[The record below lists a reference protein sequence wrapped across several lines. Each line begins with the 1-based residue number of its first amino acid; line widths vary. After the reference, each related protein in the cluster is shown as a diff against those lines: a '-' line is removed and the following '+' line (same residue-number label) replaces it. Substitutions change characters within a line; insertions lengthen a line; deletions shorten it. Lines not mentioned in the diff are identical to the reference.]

1 MTVPPVLIEKWLPIQ
16 ELGVESQR
24 ERGASSALPPLYFLH
39 VWWAR
44 RPLTTSRAAILAS
57 LLPQWTP
64 DFPKDLKAKFP
75 TEESYQQ
82 WFKRTLGILGD
93 PVAAKK
99 ILNYAKAKGVKTKGN
114 PYGYPRAFTTNPK
127 EDDIKVLK
135 RLFELVWK
143 NGDIAVCDP
152 MSGGGSIP
160 FEGLRYGLNVYAN
173 ELNPVASVIL
183 RGTLYYPAKYGPD
196 LAEQIDKWGKEIS
209 KRARLKL
216 KKFFPDH
223 EGDKVLCYLWARTVK
238 CPTTGKTVPL
248 SPNWWLQQSTD
259 NGGPVAVRIICEEG
273 TSEPR
278 FEIVKGKKAEIVGKE
293 GTVQRGIGRSPW
305 TGDSISGDK
314 IKATAQDRKMGQA
327 LYAIVIQ
334 RNGKKEF
341 RVPDAHDLHAVSL
354 AEKILAENIPTWSK
368 QDLIPTE
375 EIPEGNKTSEPRR
388 YGMTRW
394 NDIFA
399 PRQIL
404 ALGTY
409 LEAFR
414 EVAKDIRSALPADE
428 AAAVITYLAFVID
441 KSADYNSRMI
451 RWHSKRNVIAGTF
464 DRHDFSFKWSHAE
477 MNLQF
482 EGMGFDW
489 AVGQISEAYRE
500 IAKLAA
506 PYRMFSSGAV
516 DRIAITKGNAA
527 NLPGVASGS
536 IHTIVVDPPYYDNVM
551 YAECSDFYYVWMK
564 RTLGDVYPE
573 WFSDELT
580 NKDDESVAN
589 VARFATVGG
598 KKKSALA
605 DKDYE
610 LKMAACF
617 KEMYRILRPDGVLTV
632 MFTHKRVDAWDALA
646 TALITAGFAV
656 KSSWPI
662 HTESEHSLHQA
673 KKNAA
678 ASTIMLVCRKREN
691 GKNAEPVWWDEIKG
705 KVRRVAREKAEEFE
719 KQGIR
724 GVDLYISTFGPVLS
738 VISEHWPVLM
748 SEIDEKTRQ
757 PLTLR
762 PEIALE
768 IAREEVISLRKQGLL
783 MGRTVQFDPITDWY
797 LMAWD
802 SFKAEQFP
810 ADEARKLAIALGLN
824 LEQDLV
830 TSKRIVTKKQ
840 DYIVILEPA
849 ARRRKG
855 VVDPEVKSFACSL
868 DAVHTAMLVYEEDGD
883 RACKQFLQKSGLMMD
898 GTFKACLQSLINSIP
913 RNKEKGKFV
922 RPEAETLENM
932 RLAFFDDLSAPT
944 EEEPPIPRDFQPLL
958 AGVAEEPEAE
968 ESDEE
973 DDEG

>member
-44 RPLTTSRAAILAS
+44 RPLTASRAAILAS
-57 LLPQWTP
+57 LLPQWSQ
-64 DFPKDLKAKFP
+64 DFPKDLRAKFP

-82 WFKRTLGILGD
+82 WFVRVLGILGD
-93 PVAAKK
+93 PVASKK
-99 ILNYAKAKGVKTKGN
+99 LIVAAKAKGIKLKGN
-114 PYGYPRAFTTNPK
+114 PYGYPRAFTCSPSEADN
-127 EDDIKVLK
+127 KVLSQ
-135 RLFELVWK
+135 LFETIWGGK
-143 NGDIAVCDP
+143 DITFCDP

-160 FEGLRYGLNVYAN
+160 FEALRYGLTVFAN
-173 ELNPVASVIL
+173 ELNPVASVVL
-183 RGTLYYPAKYGPD
+183 KATLEFPARYGQD
-196 LAEQIDKWGKEIS
+196 LAREIEKWGSVIA
-209 KRARLKL
+209 KRLEERLSPYFL
-216 KKFFPDH
+216 TTAGENIFAY
-223 EGDKVLCYLWARTVK
+223 CWARTVA
-238 CPTTGKTVPL
+238 CPTTGKVIPL
-248 SPNWWLQQSTD
+248 SPNWWLQQGSEG
-259 NGGPVAVRIICEEG
+259 GGPVAVRLILGDTLDI
-273 TSEPR
+273 PR
-278 FEIVKGKKAEIVGKE
+278 FEIVKGEKAEFYAKQ
-293 GTVQRGIGRSPW
+293 GTVSRGVGRSPW
-305 TGDSISGDK
+305 AGESVDGDY
-314 IKATAQDRKMGQA
+314 IKSTAQAHKMGQI
-327 LYAIVIQ
+327 LYALVIQ
-334 RNGKKEF
+334 SKGGRNY
-341 RVPDAHDLHAVSL
+341 RVPNVADEKSLRAAEDALS
-354 AEKILAENIPTWSK
+354 KILPRWTASGF
-368 QDLIPTE
+368 IPTE
-375 EIPEGNKTSEPRR
+375 ER
-388 YGMTRW
+388 YIGPADRSANYGIRQW
-394 NDIFA
+394 HECFA
-399 PRQIL
+399 PRQLL

-409 LEAFR
+409 LEVFH
-414 EVAKDIRSALPADE
+414 EVTKEIRASLPAEE
-428 AAAVITYLAFVID
+428 AKAVTTYLAFAID
-441 KSADYNSRMI
+441 KAADHNSRMA
-451 RWHSKRNVIAGTF
+451 RWESTRTAIKGTF

-477 MNLQF
+477 FDAAHNLF
-482 EGMGFDW
+482 PW
-489 AVGQISEAYRE
+489 VLSQITDAYTS
-500 IAKLAA
+500 IAKLAE
-506 PYRMFSSGAV
+506 PSRMFTKGAV
-516 DRIAITKGNAA
+516 DRLTVNKGNAA
-527 NLPGVASGS
+527 SISKISSGT

-551 YAECSDFYYVWMK
+551 YSECSDFFYVWMK

-580 NKDDESVAN
+580 NKDEEAVAN
-589 VARFATVGG
+589 VARFASIGG
-598 KKKSALA
+598 KKKTVLA

-617 KEMYRILRPDGVLTV
+617 KEMHRILRPDGALTV

-646 TALITAGFAV
+646 TALINGGFAV

-705 KVRRVAREKAEEFE
+705 KVRRVAREKAEDFE

-762 PEIALE
+762 PDVALE

-783 MGRTVQFDPITDWY
+783 MGRTVQFDPVTDWY

-830 TSKRIVTKKQ
+830 TGKRIVTKKQ
-840 DYIVILEPA
+840 NYIVIQEPT

-855 VVDPEVKSFACSL
+855 VVDPDVKSFACSL

-883 RACKQFLQKSGLMMD
+883 RACKQFLQKSGLIMD
-898 GTFKACLQSLINSIP
+898 GTFKACVQALINSIP

-932 RLAFFDDLSAPT
+932 RLAFFDDISAPA
-944 EEEPPIPRDFQPLL
+944 EEEPPIPKDFQPLL

-968 ESDEE
+968 ESKEEEDEE
-973 DDEG
+973 